1 MEIIRGPR
9 FIYRELC
16 PAYIRLYYYTTSTLY
31 TAAITYKMLYH
42 AVAVRLESL
51 EPLNL
56 LWGSLQ
62 RRLEIN
68 LMYVTRLYI
77 PRARLSV
84 IVAARYRV

>member
-1 MEIIRGPR
+1 M
-9 FIYRELC
+9 FC
-16 PAYIRLYYYTTSTLY
+16 
-31 TAAITYKMLYH
+31 

-56 LWGSLQ
+56 PWGSLQ

>member
-1 MEIIRGPR
+1 MPGL
-9 FIYRELC
+9 YG
-16 PAYIRLYYYTTSTLY
+16 YIHT
-31 TAAITYKMLYH
+31 AITNIMLY

-84 IVAARYRV
+84 IVSPRYLV